1 MGMHLEGGVQALAS
15 GLSEPIL
22 FTELWASVVGAG
34 SGGKQ
39 VL

>member
-1 MGMHLEGGVQALAS
+1 MHLEGCVQALAGS
-15 GLSEPIL
+15 LREPIL
-22 FTELWASVVGAG
+22 FTELWVSVVGAG